1 MCWVN
6 AGFFCVHL
14 ILRFRAKKQR
24 KKEMEDNFKI
34 IDSEQGDVVIDFNG
48 YILKLSQLNL
58 ALSQLIL
65 KQGDLYQLNNELES
79 INSRRLPSIKD
90 GTDWVNKGVDC
101 QILNPGKNWQGGKFR
116 IKVSLEFCPNEP
128 EIE

>member
-48 YILKLSQLNL
+48 YILREHP
-58 ALSQLIL
+58 
-65 KQGDLYQLNNELES
+65 NNVIS
-79 INSRRLPSIKD
+79 INTQAIA
-90 GTDWVNKGVDC
+90 
-101 QILNPGKNWQGGKFR
+101 
-116 IKVSLEFCPNEP
+116 
-128 EIE
+128 